1 MDRSLWEKSGHWEK
15 FHENMYT
22 TETEDERIFALK
34 PMNCPGGVQVFNSQI
49 RSYKELPLKSSR
61 IW

>member
-1 MDRSLWEKSGHWEK
+1 
-15 FHENMYT
+15 MYT

-49 RSYKELPLKSSR
+49 EAIKNCPKSSR
-61 IW
+61 VW